1 MPIEF
6 NGPERVLYKMAYEF
20 AINVEKLTEA
30 EARQRGMDK
39 VIAKR
44 SMSNKLKRT
53 EYGH

>member
-1 MPIEF
+1 MNIEF

-44 SMSNKLKRT
+44 AMSNKLKRT

>member
-1 MPIEF
+1 MNIEF
-6 NGPERVLYKMAYEF
+6 TGAERVLFKVTYEF

-44 SMSNKLKRT
+44 AMSNKLKRT